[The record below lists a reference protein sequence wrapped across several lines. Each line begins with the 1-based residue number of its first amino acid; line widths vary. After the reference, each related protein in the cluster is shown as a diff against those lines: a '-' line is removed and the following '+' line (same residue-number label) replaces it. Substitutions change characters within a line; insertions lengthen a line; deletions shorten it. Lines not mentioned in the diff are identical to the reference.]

1 MAKVIYNNIIPFKGY
16 QAMSFWPVIFARKSA
31 KYLQGYVVNHE
42 SIHLH
47 QQFEVLVVSIVLG
60 LMIVFSLDLAWWW
73 IFASLFLFYT
83 WYGIEYLIRLCLY
96 GNHQEAYRNICFEQE
111 AFTYQMDYNYLPK
124 DRKAFACVK
133 YITKKTYRRK

>member
-42 SIHLH
+42 SIHLR
-47 QQFEVLVVSIVLG
+47 QQLEVLLTSIG
-60 LMIVFSLDLAWWW
+60 ILAILCLTCISWWW
-73 IFASLFLFYT
+73 MILSLGIYYA
-83 WYGIEYLIRLCLY
+83 WYGIEYVIRLFAY

-124 DRKAFACVK
+124 DRKAFAWVK
-133 YITKKTYRRK
+133 FISKKTYRRK